1 VCCSLSLQLFMS
13 HTGKIISPYE
23 FFFRFV
29 GGLYHLAEIVNSLIS
44 SNSPYNCII
53 TCEYETRGS
62 SFAVTVRISL
72 DLFRPKLYNIS
83 LAVTHTNVCK
93 PTVLR
98 KEGWWLSSGV
108 GYSTSDTAIPG
119 LPQTEYTANTV
130 HSTAAV
136 QTKSYSAQAA
146 AAAVYY
152 YNHIIIL
159 FRWSIDSVRHSK
171 GAIKY
176 FDSWFSFR

>member
-1 VCCSLSLQLFMS
+1 MKHSCLKIMLFLPRPARVCVCVCCSLSLQLFMS
-13 HTGKIISPYE
+13 RTGKIISPYE

-29 GGLYHLAEIVNSLIS
+29 GGLYRLAEIVNSLIS

-93 PTVLR
+93 PTVYYGR
-98 KEGWWLSSGV
+98 KDGGCRR
-108 GYSTSDTAIPG
+108 G
-119 LPQTEYTANTV
+119 
-130 HSTAAV
+130 
-136 QTKSYSAQAA
+136 
-146 AAAVYY
+146 
-152 YNHIIIL
+152 
-159 FRWSIDSVRHSK
+159 
-171 GAIKY
+171 
-176 FDSWFSFR
+176 